1 MAIRSETG
9 QALANAVD
17 QPVEAGRVVGVYAL
31 ALDRLRRCQRL
42 AGSLLGAD
50 HVESR
55 RTDPCLPPGVAQA
68 SRRSPLSGAAV
79 EDQERHAGFFRDVAS
94 GLALILLQVGG
105 IDHHRIAGLEDLR
118 GQLVKVRIGRFAGLA
133 AIDAGGELAPVVFR
147 LLAEQTLAFDIRAQA
162 HGAQSLHQTHGHLAL
177 ADRGDTMGDRQEAR
191 GMAL

>member
-1 MAIRSETG
+1 MAVRSETG

-55 RTDPCLPPGVAQA
+55 VGRILAFRLALRKPAGDHRFGRL
-68 SRRSPLSGAAV
+68 AV

-162 HGAQSLHQTHGHLAL
+162 HGAQSLHQTHGRPRRHH
-177 ADRGDTMGDRQEAR
+177 G
-191 GMAL
+191 